1 MKLFRP
7 KNKKFQ
13 EVTFGARQMKK
24 TCPEK
29 NFMFREM
36 KLSSRSLKNLL
47 IFQEGTL
54 KSQTKKENF
63 FKSS

>member
-54 KSQTKKENF
+54 KPQTKKENF

>member
-1 MKLFRP
+1 
-7 KNKKFQ
+7 
-13 EVTFGARQMKK
+13 MKK

-54 KSQTKKENF
+54 KPQTKKENF